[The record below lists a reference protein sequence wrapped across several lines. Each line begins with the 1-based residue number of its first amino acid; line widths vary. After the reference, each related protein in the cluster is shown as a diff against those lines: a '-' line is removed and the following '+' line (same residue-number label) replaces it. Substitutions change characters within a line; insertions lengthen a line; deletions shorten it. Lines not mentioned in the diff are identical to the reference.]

1 MQTPPPDPGAG
12 VSSSLQIAGRIESV
26 PHPDHLSANPQNEST
41 DLALELAQMIA
52 DKQGTD
58 ILVLDVATT
67 LGIADYFVIASARN
81 PRHAQAV
88 ARNLDLTLKH
98 RGQLRRNIAGLEGE
112 SGWVLLDFNT
122 VVVHIFSGAAREFY
136 GLENLWADA
145 PRVAFSPTE
154 KPATSDQDWLAD
166 SEESFP
172 DSIGNL

>member
-1 MQTPPPDPGAG
+1 
-12 VSSSLQIAGRIESV
+12 
-26 PHPDHLSANPQNEST
+26 
-41 DLALELAQMIA
+41 MIA

-58 ILVLDVATT
+58 ILILDVAKA

-81 PRHAQAV
+81 PRHAQAL

-98 RGQLRRNIAGLEGE
+98 RGQLRRNVAGLEGE

-122 VVVHIFSGAAREFY
+122 VVVHMFAGEAREFY

-145 PRVAFSPTE
+145 PQVPFTPSE
-154 KPATSDQDWLAD
+154 KSSSSDEDWHAD